1 MTILYNV
8 LVALACLAFGY
19 LFGCFSTSIAIGK
32 IFFHQ
37 DPRNFGSKNPGGTNS
52 GRLWGKKVGLLII
65 LLDMI
70 KTILPIWLA
79 YFFLR
84 YVKFDGKPLLA
95 PIEIL
100 KNGNE
105 SEYLINW
112 PIYWIVPLG
121 SMLGHCYPIFYKFK
135 GGKGVSNFFGME
147 LGTCWGLFLSSGL
160 IFITSLKIKK
170 YVSLSSIIGSVSGAV
185 FSWIWSI
192 LQLLKVLPTSLYS
205 FISYGDV
212 LFPNYVLSI
221 ILTMMSLIL
230 ILRHKDNILRLRNKT
245 ESKITWLK

>member
-65 LLDMI
+65 VLDMI

-79 YFFLR
+79 YIFLR
-84 YVKFDGKPLLA
+84 YVKFDGKSLLA
-95 PIEIL
+95 PIDIL
-100 KNGNE
+100 KSGNE

-112 PIYWIVPLG
+112 P
-121 SMLGHCYPIFYKFK
+121 STF
-135 GGKGVSNFFGME
+135 
-147 LGTCWGLFLSSGL
+147 
-160 IFITSLKIKK
+160 
-170 YVSLSSIIGSVSGAV
+170 
-185 FSWIWSI
+185 
-192 LQLLKVLPTSLYS
+192 
-205 FISYGDV
+205 
-212 LFPNYVLSI
+212 
-221 ILTMMSLIL
+221 
-230 ILRHKDNILRLRNKT
+230 
-245 ESKITWLK
+245 